1 MANFC
6 VNYLFFSY
14 ASATVIYL
22 ILAIFASTGNVA
34 LLVEHYQLNKD
45 KTDIMPNEPVD
56 VKSRTYSQYY
66 LGSALSLVISVLLFF
81 FFIRGKDDEAS
92 ESYNK
97 TISLEN
103 LDIQQQ
109 NIMNQTNTGIMNELA
124 QPMESNSDNNNIQT
138 INTISSGMGENDI

>member
-1 MANFC
+1 M
-6 VNYLFFSY
+6 
-14 ASATVIYL
+14 
-22 ILAIFASTGNVA
+22 
-34 LLVEHYQLNKD
+34 EHYQLNKD

-109 NIMNQTNTGIMNELA
+109 NIMNQTNTGINSQYTHRIISKQKIPAPQNPATVFWTPAGELR
-124 QPMESNSDNNNIQT
+124 
-138 INTISSGMGENDI
+138 